1 MHIRIKSPKLCTEIC
16 NSKSSCTAS
25 CKAMLWIS
33 VWCQGS
39 APSLSTLR
47 LQYTCNIFKDKK
59 YILTLYISSFIRW
72 VIFKCRFSELVM
84 FRLGNRL
91 EALQLFLFIFLF
103 LPLFLSLSFSLY
115 LSFSFFQKYLLM
127 LFSYL
132 MYQNISTCENIC
144 TVPLLRYVIIKSRST
159 SLKIQ
164 FLAVEARLPLSP
176 RMKQLFLFLCI

>member
-1 MHIRIKSPKLCTEIC
+1 MQVFRTCY
-16 NSKSSCTAS
+16 
-25 CKAMLWIS
+25 
-33 VWCQGS
+33 VWFREQSGS
-39 APSLSTLR
+39 IT
-47 LQYTCNIFKDKK
+47 
-59 YILTLYISSFIRW
+59 
-72 VIFKCRFSELVM
+72 VI
-84 FRLGNRL
+84 
-91 EALQLFLFIFLF
+91 
-103 LPLFLSLSFSLY
+103 PFSLY